1 MTLIRPLTPD
11 DAAIYHALRLEA
23 LAAEADSFVTTVEE
37 QAGRSLE
44 QVAKTLAETT
54 VFGAFIDGE
63 LVGTAGYAR
72 NTPAKEA
79 HKGLVWGM
87 YLRRSARGEGL
98 AGALLD
104 TVIAYA
110 RGKVEQLT
118 LIVVSDNMPAVR
130 LYESRGFIRWGLEPR
145 ALKLA
150 DDRYT
155 VDGYYWLPLTD
166 PEA

>member
-1 MTLIRPLTPD
+1 MTLIRPLTPE

-23 LAAEADSFVTTVEE
+23 LGADADSFATSLEE

-44 QVAKTLAETT
+44 QVARTLSETT
-54 VFGAFIDGE
+54 VFGAFIDDE
-63 LVGTAGYAR
+63 LVGTAGFAR
-72 NTPAKEA
+72 NAPVKEA
-79 HKGLVWGM
+79 HKGVVWGM
-87 YLRRSARGEGL
+87 YLRASARGSGL

-104 TVIAYA
+104 SVIAYA

-118 LIVVSDNMPAVR
+118 LIVVSDNRPAVR
-130 LYESRGFIRWGLEPR
+130 LYESRGFMRWGLEPR

-150 DDRYT
+150 DGRYT
-155 VDGYYWLPLTD
+155 VDGYYWLPLTS

>member
-1 MTLIRPLTPD
+1 MIRPLTPD
-11 DAAIYHALRLEA
+11 DAAIYHAIRLEA
-23 LAAEADSFVTTVEE
+23 LSAEADSFVTTFEE
-37 QAGRSLE
+37 QAVRTLE
-44 QVAKTLAETT
+44 QVAKTLTETT

-72 NTPAKEA
+72 NAAAKEA

-87 YLRRSARGEGL
+87 YLRPSARGGGL

-104 TVIAYA
+104 SVIAFA

-118 LIVVSDNMPAVR
+118 LVVVSDNLPAVR
-130 LYESRGFIRWGLEPR
+130 LYESRGFRRWGLEPR
-145 ALKLA
+145 ALKL
-150 DDRYT
+150 DDGRYT
-155 VDGYYWLPLTD
+155 IDGYYWLPLTG

>member
-23 LAAEADSFVTTVEE
+23 LGADADSFATSLEE

-44 QVAKTLAETT
+44 QVARTLSETT
-54 VFGAFIDGE
+54 VFGAFIDGA

-72 NTPAKEA
+72 NAPVKEA
-79 HKGLVWGM
+79 HKGVVWGM
-87 YLRRSARGEGL
+87 YLRASARGSGL

-104 TVIAYA
+104 SVIAYA

-118 LIVVSDNMPAVR
+118 LIVVSDNLPAVR
-130 LYESRGFIRWGLEPR
+130 LYESRGFMRWGLEPQ

-150 DDRYT
+150 DGRYT
-155 VDGYYWLPLTD
+155 VDGYYWLPLTS

>member
-1 MTLIRPLTPD
+1 MIRPLTPD
-11 DAAIYHALRLEA
+11 DAAIYHAICLEA
-23 LAAEADSFVTTVEE
+23 LSAEAASFATTLEE
-37 QAGRSLE
+37 QAARSLE
-44 QVAKTLAETT
+44 QVAKTLSETT

-72 NTPAKEA
+72 NAPVKEA
-79 HKGLVWGM
+79 HKGVVWGM
-87 YLRRSARGEGL
+87 YLRPSARGGGL

-104 TVIAYA
+104 AVIDYA
-110 RGKVEQLT
+110 RGRVEQLT

-130 LYESRGFIRWGLEPR
+130 LYESRGFVRWGLEPR

-150 DDRYT
+150 DGRYT
-155 VDGYYWLPLTD
+155 VDGYYWLPLTG

>member
-1 MTLIRPLTPD
+1 MIRPLTPD

-23 LAAEADSFVTTVEE
+23 LSGDAASFATSLEE

-44 QVAKTLAETT
+44 QVAKTLSETT

-72 NTPAKEA
+72 NAPIKEA
-79 HKGLVWGM
+79 HKGVVWGM
-87 YLRRSARGEGL
+87 YLRPSARGGGL

-104 TVIAYA
+104 AVIDYA
-110 RGKVEQLT
+110 RGRVEQLN

-130 LYESRGFIRWGLEPR
+130 LYESRGFVRWGLEPQ

-150 DDRYT
+150 DGRYT
-155 VDGYYWLPLTD
+155 VDGYYWLPLTGS
-166 PEA
+166 EA

>member
-1 MTLIRPLTPD
+1 MIRPLTPD
-11 DAAIYHALRLEA
+11 DAATYHALRLEA

-44 QVAKTLAETT
+44 QVATTLSETA
-54 VFGAFIDGE
+54 VFGAFIDDD
-63 LVGTAGYAR
+63 LVGTAGFAR
-72 NTPAKEA
+72 NAPVKEG
-79 HKGLVWGM
+79 HKGVVWGM
-87 YLRRSARGEGL
+87 YLRASARGSGL

-104 TVIAYA
+104 AVIDHA

-130 LYESRGFIRWGLEPR
+130 LYESRGFRRWGLEPR

-150 DDRYT
+150 DGRYT
-155 VDGYYWLPLTD
+155 VDGYYWLPLTG

>member
-11 DAAIYHALRLEA
+11 DAATYHALRLEA

-87 YLRRSARGEGL
+87 YLRASARGGGL

-104 TVIAYA
+104 TVKRMQAEVQGQQILLGAQA
-110 RGKVEQLT
+110 GSGSSGAKDSASV
-118 LIVVSDNMPAVR
+118 ISWVAS
-130 LYESRGFIRWGLEPR
+130 PR
-145 ALKLA
+145 PGAKG
-150 DDRYT
+150 T
-155 VDGYYWLPLTD
+155 STS
-166 PEA
+166 

>member
-1 MTLIRPLTPD
+1 MIRPLTPD
-11 DAAIYHALRLEA
+11 DAAIYHAIRLEA
-23 LAAEADSFVTTVEE
+23 LAAEAGSFATSLAE
-37 QAGRSLE
+37 QADRTLE
-44 QVAKTLAETT
+44 QVAQTLSETT
-54 VFGAFIDGE
+54 VFGGFIDGQ

-72 NTPAKEA
+72 NAPVKEA

-87 YLRRSARGEGL
+87 YLRPSARGGGL

-104 TVIAYA
+104 AVIDHA

-118 LIVVSDNMPAVR
+118 LIVVSDNLPAVR
-130 LYESRGFIRWGLEPR
+130 LYESRGFIRWGLEPQ

-150 DDRYT
+150 DGRYT
-155 VDGYYWLPLTD
+155 IDGYYWLPLTG

>member
-1 MTLIRPLTPD
+1 M
-11 DAAIYHALRLEA
+11 
-23 LAAEADSFVTTVEE
+23 
-37 QAGRSLE
+37 
-44 QVAKTLAETT
+44 
-54 VFGAFIDGE
+54 FGGFIDGA

-87 YLRRSARGEGL
+87 YLRPSARGGGL

-130 LYESRGFIRWGLEPR
+130 LYESRGFVRWGLEPQ

-150 DDRYT
+150 DGRYT
-155 VDGYYWLPLTD
+155 VDGYYWLPLTAR
-166 PEA
+166 EA

>member
-1 MTLIRPLTPD
+1 MIRPLTPE

-44 QVAKTLAETT
+44 QVATTLSETA
-54 VFGAFIDGE
+54 VFGAFIDDD
-63 LVGTAGYAR
+63 LVGTAGFAR
-72 NTPAKEA
+72 NAPVKEG
-79 HKGLVWGM
+79 HKGVVWGM
-87 YLRRSARGEGL
+87 YLRASARGSGL

-104 TVIAYA
+104 AVIDHA

-130 LYESRGFIRWGLEPR
+130 LYESRGFRRWGLEPR

-150 DDRYT
+150 DGRYT
-155 VDGYYWLPLTD
+155 VDGYYWLPLTG